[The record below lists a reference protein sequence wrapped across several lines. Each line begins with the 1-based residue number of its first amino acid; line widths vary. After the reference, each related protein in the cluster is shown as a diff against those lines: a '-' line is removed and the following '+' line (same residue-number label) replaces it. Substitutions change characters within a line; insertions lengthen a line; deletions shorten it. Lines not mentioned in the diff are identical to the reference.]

1 MKHPKWHRLRFDR
14 NETVPFQWDP
24 ANPFPGLWGSVVSLL
39 AVCWEKYISVGF
51 HDALDLVENPDPRVA
66 HDGRHAGLSRKL
78 ASSVFSCSAVAV
90 ALLAW
95 VCRPRSEVDHGHV
108 SARRAERSC
117 GEL

>member
-1 MKHPKWHRLRFDR
+1 MKCPQYDLLRFDR

-24 ANPFPGLWGSVVSLL
+24 ANPFPGLRGSVVSLL
-39 AVCWEKYISVGF
+39 VLCWEKYISVGF
-51 HDALDLVENPDPRVA
+51 HDASDPVETPDRVV
-66 HDGRHAGLSRKL
+66 HGGRDAGPSGKL

-95 VCRPRSEVDHGHV
+95 VCRPRSEVDHQHV